1 MRETEWQDEAG
12 EAPKSRS
19 QIKRE
24 HHALQDLGRELV
36 ECPERLFK
44 RLPLPE
50 KIREE
55 ALVGRRLQRGA
66 LQRQL
71 RHLGG
76 LLEREDHAAIRQALN
91 AAREPDAASIRR
103 LHALERLRDALIAE
117 GDGPLEKLADEFPA
131 LDRQHLRQLVRNA
144 RQEATRQV
152 ETPRA
157 TRALFQFL
165 KALYAQD
172 EAPERVDQ

>member
-1 MRETEWQDEAG
+1 MREPEWLEEG
-12 EAPKSRS
+12 VEAPKSRS

-50 KIREE
+50 RIREE

-76 LLEREDHAAIRQALN
+76 LLEREDHAAIRRALTV
-91 AAREPDAASIRR
+91 AREPDAAGIRH

-117 GDGPLEKLADEFPA
+117 GDGPLEKLAVQFPN
-131 LDRQHLRQLVRNA
+131 LDRQHLRQLVRSA
-144 RQEATRQV
+144 RQEATREI

-157 TRALFQFL
+157 ARALFQFL
-165 KALYAQD
+165 KALHAKD
-172 EAPERVDQ
+172 EAPQRVDQ